1 MLFSPNNQRRCEF
14 IAAATSSI
22 PDGPEYARAFLYTTD
37 SQIILE
43 PSFANITLQSDSG

>member
-37 SQIILE
+37 SQE